1 MAGSKGGKH
10 PKSKGKSKSK
20 KSDTINKKPE
30 VINSKLDLAQ
40 ILNNNPHGPKDYK
53 GKNPQPNMN
62 SPMTS
67 SRPKYTEKELEEFL
81 YVKFERLYSKAREY
95 MLESGYGMADVE
107 RAILNN
113 GYVHGPLDLLNNVTI
128 NLTAFIEQKVEAKR
142 EAFKDMNE
150 LYKTMQETLVESM
163 KQTWPNMQRFDAMCH
178 LLLSNWGFEA
188 INTVSHLQYGDQNA
202 NSSVVHGSY
211 GSSSYNKNEDASA
224 PDSSST
230 TNKVLSELDVESSSK
245 NVGTLERINLTPVL
259 LSRLKQ
265 NIPILAAIV
274 QREIGDPVFEQQAFQ
289 RAGGEQREDF
299 DIMGSDFLTS
309 ITEACIENWL
319 ASDPDNPKIPLII
332 DLVKSI
338 KDLQEKVNEQKVWA
352 QQKVIDSA
360 KKLSKHLLELN
371 ILRMEKVDV
380 KIRTNEKMYVE
391 TSCRL
396 KLMEVEQC
404 LRNAN
409 CEASFIT
416 EAVRRLEIGNAQI
429 KADIE
434 ALKLDCI

>member
-1 MAGSKGGKH
+1 
-10 PKSKGKSKSK
+10 
-20 KSDTINKKPE
+20 
-30 VINSKLDLAQ
+30 
-40 ILNNNPHGPKDYK
+40 
-53 GKNPQPNMN
+53 
-62 SPMTS
+62 
-67 SRPKYTEKELEEFL
+67 
-81 YVKFERLYSKAREY
+81 
-95 MLESGYGMADVE
+95 MADVE

-113 GYVHGPLDLLNNVTI
+113 GSVHGPLDLLNNVTI
-128 NLTAFIEQKVEAKR
+128 NLTAFIEQKVKAKR

-163 KQTWPNMQRFDAMCH
+163 KQTRPNMQRFNAMCH

-188 INTVSHLQYGDQNA
+188 INTVSHLQCGDQNA
-202 NSSVVHGSY
+202 NSSVVHGSF
-211 GSSSYNKNEDASA
+211 GSSSHNKNEDASA
-224 PDSSST
+224 HDSSST
-230 TNKVLSELDVESSSK
+230 ANKVLSELDVESSSK
-245 NVGTLERINLTPVL
+245 
-259 LSRLKQ
+259 KK
-265 NIPILAAIV
+265 
-274 QREIGDPVFEQQAFQ
+274 EIGDPIFEQQAFK
-289 RAGGEQREDF
+289 RVGGEQREHF

-309 ITEACIENWL
+309 ITEACIENWM
-319 ASDPDNPKIPLII
+319 ASDHDNRKIPLII

-338 KDLQEKVNEQKVWA
+338 KDLQEKVNEQKDWA

-380 KIRTNEKMYVE
+380 KSRTNEKVYVE
-391 TSCRL
+391 TSCGL
-396 KLMEVEQC
+396 KLMEAEQC

-434 ALKLDCI
+434 ALKLDASESNSNLNEILKRD

>member
-1 MAGSKGGKH
+1 MVGSKGGKH

-20 KSDTINKKPE
+20 NSDTINKKPK

-40 ILNNNPHGPKDYK
+40 IFNNNQHGPKDYK
-53 GKNPQPNMN
+53 GKNPQPSMN

-113 GYVHGPLDLLNNVTI
+113 GYVHGPLDLLNNVTM
-128 NLTAFIEQKVEAKR
+128 NLNAFIEQNVEAKR

-150 LYKTMQETLVESM
+150 LYKTMQEETLVESI
-163 KQTWPNMQRFDAMCH
+163 KQTLPNMQRFDAMCH

-188 INTVSHLQYGDQNA
+188 INTLFLICSGDRMQIA
-202 NSSVVHGSY
+202 KRVVHGSY
-211 GSSSYNKNEDASA
+211 GI
-224 PDSSST
+224 
-230 TNKVLSELDVESSSK
+230 LSDDVESSSK
-245 NVGTLERINLTPVL
+245 KVGTLERINLTPVL

-274 QREIGDPVFEQQAFQ
+274 QREIGDPIFEQQAFQ

-299 DIMGSDFLTS
+299 DIMVSDFLTS

-319 ASDPDNPKIPLII
+319 ASDHDNPKIPLII

-338 KDLQEKVNEQKVWA
+338 KDLQEKVNEQKDWA

-360 KKLSKHLLELN
+360 KKLSKHLQELN
-371 ILRMEKVDV
+371 ILWMEKVDV
-380 KIRTNEKMYVE
+380 KSRTNEKVYVK

-396 KLMEVEQC
+396 KLMEAE
-404 LRNAN
+404 
-409 CEASFIT
+409 
-416 EAVRRLEIGNAQI
+416 
-429 KADIE
+429 
-434 ALKLDCI
+434 